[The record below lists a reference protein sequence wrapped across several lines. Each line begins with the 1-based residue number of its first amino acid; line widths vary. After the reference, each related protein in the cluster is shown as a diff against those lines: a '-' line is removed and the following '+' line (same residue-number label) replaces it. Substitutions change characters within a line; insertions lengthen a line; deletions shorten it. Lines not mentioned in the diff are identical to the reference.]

1 MRVLGLDYGERRI
14 GLALSDSMSII
25 AQPLFTIVRQDEQ
38 DWWLQLEAVM
48 AENEVETVVVG
59 YPISMS
65 GNTSKQTQV
74 VDQFIALFKER
85 YAITLEKYD
94 ERLSSQVAMQSMQM
108 RGIKT
113 GYNKATIDMTAA
125 AIFLQDYLDSHPA

>member
-25 AQPLFTIVRQDEQ
+25 AQPLFTIVRRDEQ

-65 GNTSKQTQV
+65 GNKSQQTRV
-74 VDQFIALFKER
+74 VDQFIDHFKDR
-85 YAITLEKYD
+85 FTIALEKYD
-94 ERLSSQVAMQSMQM
+94 ERLSSQAAMQSMQL

-113 GYNKATIDMTAA
+113 GHNKITIDMTAA
-125 AIFLQDYLDSHPA
+125 AIFLQDYLDSQPA